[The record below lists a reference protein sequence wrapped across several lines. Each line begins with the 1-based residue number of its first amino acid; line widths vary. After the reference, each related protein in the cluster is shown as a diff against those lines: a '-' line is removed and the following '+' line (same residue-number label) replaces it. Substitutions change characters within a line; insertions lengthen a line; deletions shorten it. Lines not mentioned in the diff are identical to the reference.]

1 MTPLFAIGMEFVGI
15 IITAILFVAS
25 LAIAYAFGYKPHIKQ
40 EELDEL
46 QKRIEKKDTE
56 LLALY
61 RDIHSLIQ
69 IESNL
74 CNDLN
79 ISKTKARDGF
89 TISHRCEP
97 QRINKRIAELEL
109 KQK

>member
-1 MTPLFAIGMEFVGI
+1 MTLLFAIGMEVISI
-15 IITAILFVAS
+15 IITTILFVAS

-40 EELDEL
+40 EKLDEL
-46 QKRIEKKDTE
+46 QKRINNKDTE

-61 RDIHSLIQ
+61 RDIQTFIQ

-74 CNDLN
+74 CEELD

-97 QRINKRIAELEL
+97 QRIKKRIVELEL